1 MGAYILITTFVF
13 WCTLAFSLNDTLT
26 DAAINTAADLVDR
39 DLEFLSMLVLCIGF
53 LLALPY
59 IIVFAIID
67 IIRR

>member
-1 MGAYILITTFVF
+1 VGAYILIVTLVF
-13 WCTLAFSLNDTLT
+13 WCALAFALNDTLT
-26 DAAINTAADLVDR
+26 DAAINTAADLLDCG
-39 DLEFLSMLVLCIGF
+39 LEFLSMLVLCIGL